1 MKIGCSE
8 VPKPRFPPFFDY
20 SSERDQ
26 PLSSTPLEPHY
37 MGLVYHCNIFS
48 VYFFSFQIFACCL
61 IGTRRDRLWTP
72 WSTCSASQTGT
83 SALAFRD
90 FSSSSCFLLFK
101 IFAFCLIAPQR
112 EGEASLARSPRR
124 LIERAARGD
133 TQLLPCYNNQ
143 QWKSKNV
150 LPFLNNEQRDII
162 KKYKQPYATVT
173 ML

>member
-1 MKIGCSE
+1 
-8 VPKPRFPPFFDY
+8 
-20 SSERDQ
+20 
-26 PLSSTPLEPHY
+26 

-61 IGTRRDRLWTP
+61 IATRRDGLWTP
-72 WSTCSASQTGT
+72 WSPWSPPQTGT
-83 SALAFRD
+83 SASAFRD
-90 FSSSSCFLLFK
+90 FSSSSCFLLFQ

-143 QWKSKNV
+143 HWKSKND
-150 LPFLNNEQRDII
+150 LPCQNNEQWNSNRFDFFGRYPIMAPLSHRKLHLSVVNHKTLFCKSGIFFRASMQLYPCAI
-162 KKYKQPYATVT
+162 K
-173 ML
+173 